1 MTETPRN
8 PRRRALA
15 QLLRGAATA
24 ALAAGITL
32 TVAPAAQAATR
43 SVSPGDEIDVKYGH
57 SGSRCTLG
65 YTFTDPASHT
75 TYGIT
80 AGHCNDG
87 HHSPVT
93 DRTTGAAGRFLYSEG
108 SPAQP
113 LNADFGI
120 IDFGAN
126 RAIRLMYR
134 QPVGTIAAIN
144 PALPVCHDGIRT
156 GIACGQYA
164 GRLIAEQCLTTG
176 MPASIPGDSGGPV
189 WQPGRDGSA
198 TIVGIWLGQ
207 HIDKDGEFGRFTS
220 LTDIVPTLSTQAN
233 TRIL

>member
-1 MTETPRN
+1 MTGTPRIR
-8 PRRRALA
+8 PRHTLA
-15 QLLRGAATA
+15 QFLSGAAA
-24 ALAAGITL
+24 AAIAAGIAL
-32 TVAPAAQAATR
+32 TGTPDAQAATH

-57 SGSRCTLG
+57 RGSRCTLG
-65 YTFTDPASHT
+65 YTFTDPASHV

-87 HHSPVT
+87 HHSPVI
-93 DRTTGAAGRFLYSEG
+93 DRTTGAGGRFVYSEG

-120 IDFGAN
+120 IDFGAT
-126 RAIRLMYR
+126 RSVRLMYR
-134 QPVGTIAAIN
+134 QPVGDIAAIN
-144 PALPVCHDGIRT
+144 PSLPVCHDGIRT

-164 GRLIAEQCLTTG
+164 GRLIAEQCLTSG
-176 MPASIPGDSGGPV
+176 MRDSIPGDSGGPV

-207 HIDKDGEFGRFTS
+207 HVDKDGSFGRFTS
-220 LTDIVPTLSTQAN
+220 LTDVLPTLSAQAKA
-233 TRIL
+233 RIL